1 LLYFPKLVYL
11 NTVIL
16 MINIC
21 FIVKFSKLCLNLF
34 PSYSHLKRVY
44 WRIVLLWD
52 IYCLKIR
59 FEKFSDQFKFYF
71 FKLVVIYNLGLFYLF
86 LDLSI
91 QLTYFI

>member
-1 LLYFPKLVYL
+1 MIYFYKKIIKNYKFFCYIFGEKVRIFVVDCGIKSIPDTLDG
-11 NTVIL
+11 VI
-16 MINIC
+16 
-21 FIVKFSKLCLNLF
+21 
-34 PSYSHLKRVY
+34 
-44 WRIVLLWD
+44 
-52 IYCLKIR
+52 LKIR